1 MTLTFLGI
9 EVRKEKTTLIRIKL
23 DAGGYTSTG
32 LYFGR
37 GLPVYWYAMP
47 DGNTYIEDYIRAR
60 DRDAA
65 KAEVVAKH
73 PKRRVEFYV

>member
-9 EVRKEKTTLIRIKL
+9 EVRKEKTTLIRIRL
-23 DAGGYTSTG
+23 NADGCNSQGHYYGS
-32 LYFGR
+32 
-37 GLPVYWYAMP
+37 GLPLYWYAMP
-47 DGNTYIEDYIRAR
+47 DGNGYIEGYLRAR

-65 KAEVVAKH
+65 KAEVIAKH